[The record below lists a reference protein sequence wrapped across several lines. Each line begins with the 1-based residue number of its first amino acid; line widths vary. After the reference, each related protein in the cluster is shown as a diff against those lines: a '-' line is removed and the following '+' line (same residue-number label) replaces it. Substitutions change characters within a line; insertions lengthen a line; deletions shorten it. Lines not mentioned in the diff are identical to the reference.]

1 MRNLASSIVSPRPNT
16 LGTKLTLKTVALAT
30 NQLKDAEIS
39 LKRVRRKTEDL
50 LVDSQFM
57 LFLLILVYSHYSW
70 RRILKVGVDRKVNTH
85 HYSDETVYCR
95 TPAVSV
101 PQFTRRKT
109 WKYSLY
115 IDLFARK
122 LEILT
127 STSFPL
133 LSSFTHDAAWFLP
146 SPPRRKFSFTRVIL
160 SQQCRI
166 FWHFYIMERER

>member
-30 NQLKDAEIS
+30 NQLKDAEVS

-115 IDLFARK
+115 IDLFCKKVGNFDKHFVSSALLLYPWCR
-122 LEILT
+122 LILT
-127 STSFPL
+127 VPTPEE
-133 LSSFTHDAAWFLP
+133 
-146 SPPRRKFSFTRVIL
+146 
-160 SQQCRI
+160 I
-166 FWHFYIMERER
+166 FVHASDIITAM